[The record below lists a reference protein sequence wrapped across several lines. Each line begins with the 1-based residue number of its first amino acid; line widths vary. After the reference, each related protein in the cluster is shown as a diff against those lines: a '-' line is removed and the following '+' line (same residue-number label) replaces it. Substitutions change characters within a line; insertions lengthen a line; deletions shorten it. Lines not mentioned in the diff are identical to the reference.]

1 MVVEDERVVAR
12 DIEDSLR
19 GMGYEV
25 VGSAASAEECLR
37 SATNRCPDLVLMDV
51 RIQGQLDGIETAKIL
66 RSRFGVPVIYLTAY
80 ADTETVNRAREA
92 EAHGYLL
99 KPFRP
104 TELKSAVEIA
114 LFKHRAEN
122 RLREQEQWFRTTLR
136 AIADAVIAVD
146 NHGNVTFANQIAES
160 LLGRSESELK
170 GKPLADVFQLIDE
183 LTREPIECPVDAA
196 LSEGKIGRLPPN
208 TALRGR
214 DGERPIDDSVAP
226 IMDERGAVLGAV
238 IVFRDASEQRST
250 LAQVALADRLTS
262 LGVLAAG
269 VAHEINN
276 PLTYVLGNATLA
288 AKDLEQ
294 VRDALAP
301 ERAGDDVAMAGVP
314 ERIQSIARDLNE
326 IQHGAERISRIVAD
340 LRVFARPDD
349 SGVATDV
356 IEALEWALRVSESQ
370 LIRRA
375 RLIKAINP
383 VPRVRGSDGR
393 LGQVFL
399 NLLINAAQAIDEGQ
413 PERNFITVTTGRDE
427 RGWVVV
433 SVQDTGAGMHPE
445 IARRVFEPF
454 FTTKPVGVGTGLG
467 LSICHGIVL
476 AMGGELVV
484 ESTPNYGST
493 FQVYLPIVD
502 EGSIRPARPRSV
514 RP

>member
-1 MVVEDERVVAR
+1 
-12 DIEDSLR
+12 
-19 GMGYEV
+19 
-25 VGSAASAEECLR
+25 
-37 SATNRCPDLVLMDV
+37 
-51 RIQGQLDGIETAKIL
+51 
-66 RSRFGVPVIYLTAY
+66 
-80 ADTETVNRAREA
+80 
-92 EAHGYLL
+92 
-99 KPFRP
+99 
-104 TELKSAVEIA
+104 
-114 LFKHRAEN
+114 
-122 RLREQEQWFRTTLR
+122 
-136 AIADAVIAVD
+136 
-146 NHGNVTFANQIAES
+146 
-160 LLGRSESELK
+160 
-170 GKPLADVFQLIDE
+170 
-183 LTREPIECPVDAA
+183 
-196 LSEGKIGRLPPN
+196 
-208 TALRGR
+208 
-214 DGERPIDDSVAP
+214 
-226 IMDERGAVLGAV
+226 MDERGTVLGAV

-301 ERAGDDVAMAGVP
+301 EQVGEGGAMAGVP
-314 ERIQSIARDLNE
+314 ERIKSIARDLDE

-413 PERNFITVTTGRDE
+413 PERNIITVTTGRDE

-433 SVQDTGAGMHPE
+433 SVQDTGIGMHPE
-445 IARRVFEPF
+445 VARRVFEPF

-484 ESTPNYGST
+484 ESTPNFGST

-502 EGSIRPARPRSV
+502 EGSIRPPRPKSV